1 MNKFVFLSVLTVLLG
16 LNVNGQV
23 VHHRQCPNHT
33 IMSPFNPQQYSGRW
47 YEIQRYETGTQT
59 DGDCTLS
66 LYTLA
71 SPFVF
76 NVQYIMLVGPQ
87 PIQIN
92 GQSIV
97 SFPDESPL
105 RGMLSLSFGG
115 PPTTSNY
122 WILGTDFVNF
132 SIVWFCQNI
141 NATSSQGIN
150 ETQTKRCFTD

>member
-1 MNKFVFLSVLTVLLG
+1 MNKFVFLSLLVA
-16 LNVNGQV
+16 LVAVNGQV

-33 IMSPFNPQQYSGRW
+33 FMSPFNPAQYSGRW
-47 YEIQRYETGTQT
+47 YEISRYETGTQT
-59 DGDCTLS
+59 DGDCTVS

-76 NVQYIMLVGPQ
+76 NVQYNMLVGPQ

-92 GQSIV
+92 GQSLV
-97 SFPDESPL
+97 SFPDETPL

-122 WILGTDFVNF
+122 WILGTDFVNY
-132 SIVWFCQNI
+132 SVVWFCTNI
-141 NATSSQGIN
+141 NATSSQGMYRKN
-150 ETQTKRCFTD
+150 ASVAD